1 MKKIARI
8 SLAVGALAVATYL
21 VAQPATPAQK
31 AGFEGREKFGTM
43 HLQSNLGSYRSIDG
57 EGRLETTFKGT
68 LLVSKLD
75 GKMNIVSG
83 KLRKE
88 YEGLDRVVYTGQA
101 TVVFTGKW
109 RAIQWFGSD
118 MRTVWYGS
126 GFMRISGE
134 FDKNMKTGDYWYD
147 NPAEKLPFPS
157 SSVFTLTL
165 PRQVSGAD
173 QSIVPQG
180 RKSDSLG
187 GE

>member
-101 TVVFTGKW
+101 TVVFSGKW

-134 FDKNMKTGDYWYD
+134 FDKNMKTGDYWYE